1 MRFKL
6 LTVSLLSTT
15 LLLTA
20 CGQHDNGEL
29 KNNDSEKREKK
40 ENSNKKNRSDQ
51 NQNNRN
57 SQQQNQIT
65 ARDAEQIVHDHYI
78 NDLSATEAQVGD
90 FKTNM
95 QRSNT
100 NEFYVEYFVRDA
112 AGTPISLC
120 AIVNRSTGEII
131 DKFNDMSEEEQK
143 NLEELKKN
151 SPIYNPNMNKPKEQ
165 ENSNNEKQQDDSD
178 NKENNNESS
187 NNEQSVKEE
196 SNQQQQNVKTQE
208 SIEEPNTQE
217 QQNTEETASTE
228 EVKDQS

>member
-1 MRFKL
+1 MKKFLIL
-6 LTVSLLSTT
+6 LLSSLLV
-15 LLLTA
+15 LAA

-29 KNNDSEKREKK
+29 KNNDSEKSENK
-40 ENSNKKNRSDQ
+40 ENSNNKNRSDQ

-78 NDLSATEAQVGD
+78 NDLSATESQVGD
-90 FKTNM
+90 FKTHM
-95 QRSNT
+95 QRSNA
-100 NEFYVEYFVRDA
+100 NEFYVEYFARDA
-112 AGTPISLC
+112 AGTPISWC

-151 SPIYNPNMNKPKEQ
+151 SPIYNPNMNKLKEQ
-165 ENSNNEKQQDDSD
+165 KNS
-178 NKENNNESS
+178 NNESS
-187 NNEQSVKEE
+187 NNEPSVKEE
-196 SNQQQQNVKTQE
+196 SNQQPKQNVKTQE
-208 SIEEPNTQE
+208 SIEEPNTIE

-228 EVKDQS
+228 EVKNQS

>member
-1 MRFKL
+1 MKKFL
-6 LTVSLLSTT
+6 ILLLSS
-15 LLLTA
+15 LFVLAA
-20 CGQHDNGEL
+20 CGHHDNGEL
-29 KNNDSEKREKK
+29 KNNDSEKSENK
-40 ENSNKKNRSDQ
+40 ENSNNKNRSNQ

-95 QRSNT
+95 QRSNA
-100 NEFYVEYFVRDA
+100 NEFYVEYFARDA
-112 AGTPISLC
+112 AGTPISWC

-151 SPIYNPNMNKPKEQ
+151 SLIYNPNMNKPKEQ
-165 ENSNNEKQQDDSD
+165 ENSNNE
-178 NKENNNESS
+178 SS
-187 NNEQSVKEE
+187 NNEPSVKEE
-196 SNQQQQNVKTQE
+196 SNQQPKQNVKTQE
-208 SIEEPNTQE
+208 SIEEPNTLE
-217 QQNTEETASTE
+217 Q
-228 EVKDQS
+228 

>member
-29 KNNDSEKREKK
+29 KNNDSEKSENK
-40 ENSNKKNRSDQ
+40 ENSNNKNRSDQ

-95 QRSNT
+95 QRSNA
-100 NEFYVEYFVRDA
+100 NEFYVEYFARDA
-112 AGTPISLC
+112 AGTPFSWC

-151 SPIYNPNMNKPKEQ
+151 SPIYNPNTNKPKEQ
-165 ENSNNEKQQDDSD
+165 ENSNNE
-178 NKENNNESS
+178 SS
-187 NNEQSVKEE
+187 NNEPSVKEE
-196 SNQQQQNVKTQE
+196 SNQQPKQNVKTQE
-208 SIEEPNTQE
+208 SIEEPNTLE

-228 EVKDQS
+228 EVKNQS